1 MMSKSEHILVVDD
14 EPGICKLL
22 DRYLSQQGYRVSTA
36 GDGVAMLKILEA
48 DIADLVILDLI
59 LPGEDGLTLTRRLQ
73 EEFGIPVII
82 LTQKSDMVDRVVG
95 LEMGADDYVPKP
107 FNVRELHARVKSV
120 LRRVNKNAGPQAF
133 PEEETQ
139 TQAQDMVFI
148 FEGWRLDTA
157 KRALTA
163 PDGDDIA
170 LTKGEFDLLLVFLTH
185 PNRLLD
191 RDTLT
196 SLVHGRE
203 WTPFDRGID
212 VQIGRL
218 RRKLGGNVEQ
228 GEFIKTVRG
237 AGYMFIPNVETGSKN

>member
-1 MMSKSEHILVVDD
+1 MEHAEHILVVDD

-36 GDGVAMLKILEA
+36 GDGVSMLKVLEA

-59 LPGEDGLTLTRRLQ
+59 LPGEDGLSLTRRLQ
-73 EEFGIPVII
+73 EDFGIPVII

-95 LEMGADDYVPKP
+95 LEMGADDYVAKP

-120 LRRVNKNAGPQAF
+120 LRRVNKNASDGVPPKGGA
-133 PEEETQ
+133 
-139 TQAQDMVFI
+139 QAQAGDIVFI

-157 KRALTA
+157 KRELTD
-163 PDGDDIA
+163 PSGDDVP
-170 LTKGEFDLLLVFLTH
+170 LTKGEFDLLSVFLSN

-191 RDTLT
+191 RDTLM
-196 SLVHGRE
+196 SRVHGRE

-218 RRKLGGNVEQ
+218 RRKLGGNIDQ
-228 GEFIKTVRG
+228 REFIRTVRG
-237 AGYMFIPNVETGSKN
+237 AGYMFIPNVETGSQN